1 MSFQYGNNLKIQVF
15 GQSHAEYVG
24 ATVEGLPAGFAIDF
38 DALRTFM
45 ARRAPGQ
52 ALTTPRVEKD
62 EPVFVSGVTDGVL
75 NGEKLQVLIY
85 NRNTRSKDYS
95 ELRAKPRP
103 GHADYPAHV
112 KYGGGN
118 EISGGGQFSAR
129 LTAPLC
135 AVGGIVLQILQQNGI
150 EICAH
155 IESVG
160 GIGDVRFDPVDPQT
174 GLFGQIRGRFPA
186 VIDPAAGEKMKERI
200 EEARASGDSVGGVAE
215 CKITGLPV
223 GVGGAGFGGLDG
235 AIASAVFGIPA
246 VKGVEFGAGFASS
259 SLCGSENNDEYYY
272 DENGGVKTYTNNCG
286 GILGGMSDGM
296 PVIFRVS
303 FKPTPS
309 IAREQRTVNLETG
322 QNDILTVQG
331 RHDPCVVLRAVPV
344 VEAAAAIAVYDT
356 MNNT

>member
-1 MSFQYGNNLKIQVF
+1 MSFQYGVNLRIQVF
-15 GQSHAEYVG
+15 GQSHSEAVG
-24 ATVEGLPAGFAIDF
+24 ATVEGLPAGFGIDF
-38 DALRTFM
+38 DDLGAFL

-75 NGEKLQVLIY
+75 NGETLKVLIY

-112 KYGGGN
+112 KFGGGN
-118 EISGGGQFSAR
+118 EIAGGGQFSAR

-135 AVGGIVLQILQQNGI
+135 AVGGIILQILRQKGI

-174 GLFGQIRGRFPA
+174 GLFGRIKGSFPS
-186 VIDPAAGEKMKERI
+186 VIDPAAGEKMKNRI
-200 EEARASGDSVGGVAE
+200 EKTRAAGDSVGGVVE
-215 CKITGLPV
+215 CKITGMPV

-246 VKGVEFGAGFASS
+246 VKGVEFGVGFAAS
-259 SLCGSENNDEYYY
+259 SLRGSENNDEYYF

-286 GILGGMSDGM
+286 GILGGISNGM
-296 PVIFRVS
+296 PVLFRAA

-309 IAREQRTVNLETG
+309 ISREQRTVNLETG
-322 QNDILTVQG
+322 QNDILTVLG

-344 VEAAAAIAVYDT
+344 VEAAAAIAVYD
-356 MNNT
+356 MMRG